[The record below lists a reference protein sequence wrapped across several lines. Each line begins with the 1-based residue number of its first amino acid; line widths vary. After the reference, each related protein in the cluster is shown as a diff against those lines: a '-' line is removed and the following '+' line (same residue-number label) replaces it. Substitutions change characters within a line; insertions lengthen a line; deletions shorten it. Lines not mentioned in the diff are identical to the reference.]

1 MRKKIMSIIGVV
13 ALMAVVLSLTAFA
26 GAEEA
31 KDVAFTN
38 YGLITVLFENIKL
51 FFKFLFGSIDKIY
64 LTVAGWFA

>member
-31 KDVAFTN
+31 KDVA
-38 YGLITVLFENIKL
+38 
-51 FFKFLFGSIDKIY
+51 
-64 LTVAGWFA
+64 